1 MAYWLLQCHPST
13 WDIWGYLDEGR
24 ELTAWKVRNHL
35 DRIESGVRVVGLPC
49 GSF

>member
-1 MAYWLLQCHPST
+1 MAYWLLQCNPST
-13 WDIWGYLDEGR
+13 WDIWGYLDES
-24 ELTAWKVRNHL
+24 ELTASKVRNHL